1 MDSTR
6 ANFYWDS
13 RQKKKYHMVKWA
25 DLAMP
30 REFGGLGFT
39 DTRLMNKCLLSRWII
54 KLERGDSDLC
64 SKMLRK
70 KYLNQKSFLE
80 SMIERAHS
88 FGRGYMKQNIFVR
101 MGLNMWWV
109 MVKNPDSDIRSGLG
123 NVLRESSLIDYL

>member
-25 DLAMP
+25 DLARP

-70 KYLNQKSFLE
+70 KYLNQKSF
-80 SMIERAHS
+80 
-88 FGRGYMKQNIFVR
+88 FGINDREGSQFWKGLHEAKHICQNELKYV
-101 MGLNMWWV
+101 V
-109 MVKNPDSDIRSGLG
+109 G
-123 NVLRESSLIDYL
+123 NGKKPRF